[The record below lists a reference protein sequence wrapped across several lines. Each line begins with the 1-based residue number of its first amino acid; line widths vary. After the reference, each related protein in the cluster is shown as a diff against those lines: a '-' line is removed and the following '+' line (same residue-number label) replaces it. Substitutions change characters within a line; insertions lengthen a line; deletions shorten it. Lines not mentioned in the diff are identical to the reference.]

1 MCDLAREA
9 GQGGAG
15 TWWVGERMHL
25 AVSSL
30 CLPRG
35 TSTTATPASPGV
47 DAHAIGVCI
56 HVWAPSGACSTGVW
70 NGYVNRVARAVPDK
84 ATVRASARLSSL
96 RSSSQLNYNE
106 GAAQPMVVEP
116 LEIDVSRASA
126 PDDGASGAGCTT
138 CGQPERFICIHTC

>member
-70 NGYVNRVARAVPDK
+70 NGYVNRLLYEKLQLP
-84 ATVRASARLSSL
+84 RLHIGL
-96 RSSSQLNYNE
+96 RKPQTLQ
-106 GAAQPMVVEP
+106 GGVVCEEISIQEALVLGLP
-116 LEIDVSRASA
+116 LEHVVV
-126 PDDGASGAGCTT
+126 
-138 CGQPERFICIHTC
+138 